1 MTHAPEP
8 SARPARRNWFTE
20 TRQQEAKD
28 ILHHSLPGLLPDGY
42 RIAVH
47 RRFGTVTVITC
58 AREESEASAG
68 SEVRASMTHQQSF
81 TPSEL
86 SLLLPLIES
95 YPDYCP
101 NEVLLAHYTSGE
113 WRPLTT
119 EEVAAAR
126 KRLRKAEQAGTS
138 EDLLRPLR
146 NLLSRTR
153 LKLHSVGLTITSLL
167 ETGYQL
173 MPLERVRVSPR
184 KRESEANINR
194 SKETGGNSLA
204 RERETGVHGHE
215 ER

>member
-1 MTHAPEP
+1 MTQRPEQ

-20 TRQQEAKD
+20 TRQQEARD
-28 ILHHSLPGLLPDGY
+28 ILHHSLPGLLPAGY

-58 AREESEASAG
+58 TQEEEASAS

-81 TPSEL
+81 TPAEL
-86 SLLLPLIES
+86 SLLLPLIEA

-101 NEVLLAHYTSGE
+101 SEVLLAHYTSGE

-119 EEVAAAR
+119 EEVTAAR
-126 KRLRKAEQAGTS
+126 KRLRRAEQAGTS

-153 LKLHSVGLTITSLL
+153 LKLHGVGLTITSLL

-184 KRESEANINR
+184 KREQEASEHG

-204 RERETGVHGHE
+204 RERETGAHGHE